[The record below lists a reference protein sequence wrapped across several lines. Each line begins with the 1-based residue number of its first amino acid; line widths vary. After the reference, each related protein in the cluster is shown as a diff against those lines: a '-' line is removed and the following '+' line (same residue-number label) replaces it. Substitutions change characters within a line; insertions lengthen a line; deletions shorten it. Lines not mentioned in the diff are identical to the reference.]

1 MLANRASMLRTAARV
16 PRVSEGGRPPGVF
29 SVGEFRVLWAAAA
42 QSIVGDQL
50 ARVALSVLVFQRTGS
65 AGWTAAMYAL
75 TQLPALLS
83 GVLLS
88 GLADRLPRRAVM
100 VGCDLARAGLV
111 GVMALPGAPLPLLA
125 VLLVLVQLADAPFA
139 AAQGATLPHVLPG
152 ERFER
157 GQRALLITHQAG
169 LLAGFAVGGLLVAW
183 VGTHTALA
191 VDAATFLLSAGLIR
205 AGVRARPVSGAV
217 TRKMALQV
225 RAGTRLIWADRRLR
239 SLVGLAWLAG
249 FAVVPEGLAVP
260 FAAEVGV
267 GVAAVGWLLAADP
280 AGMVV
285 GAWLLGKLSTER
297 RLRLLGPLAIG
308 TIVPLACY
316 LLAPS
321 LTFALVLLAISGA
334 CSAYQVTA
342 GATFVQLVPDHQ
354 RGQALGLARSGLVAA
369 QGLGVAAGGLLA
381 ELLDGPTTAVA
392 AAGLVGFVFSVN
404 AAVAWARVG
413 PRRVAAA
420 LTADN

>member
-1 MLANRASMLRTAARV
+1 
-16 PRVSEGGRPPGVF
+16 VSEGGRPPGVF
-29 SVGEFRVLWAAAA
+29 SVAEFRVLWAAAA

-50 ARVALSVLVFQRTGS
+50 ARVALSILVFQRTGS

-88 GLADRLPRRAVM
+88 GLADRYPRRAVM

-111 GVMALPGAPLPLLA
+111 GVMALPGAPLALLA
-125 VLLVLVQLADAPFA
+125 ALLVVVQLADAPFA

-157 GQRALLITHQAG
+157 GQRVLLITHQAG
-169 LLAGFAVGGLLVAW
+169 LLAGFAVGGIMVAW

-191 VDAATFLLSAGLIR
+191 VDAVTFLLSAALIR
-205 AGVRARPVSGAV
+205 AGVRARPVSGE
-217 TRKMALQV
+217 RGQRMALQV
-225 RAGTRLIWADRRLR
+225 RSGARLIWGDRRLR
-239 SLVGLAWLAG
+239 ALVGLAWLAG
-249 FAVVPEGLAVP
+249 FAVVPEGLAAP

-297 RLRLLGPLAIG
+297 RLRLLGLLAIG
-308 TIVPLACY
+308 TALPLACY
-316 LLAPS
+316 AFAPS
-321 LTFALVLLAISGA
+321 LAVALCLLAVSGA

-369 QGLGVAAGGLLA
+369 QGFGVAAGGVLA
-381 ELLDGPTTAVA
+381 ELLGRSSTAIAIAGV
-392 AAGLVGFVFSVN
+392 AGLIFAVN
-404 AAVAWARVG
+404 AAAAWARVD

-420 LTADN
+420 LNADN

>member
-1 MLANRASMLRTAARV
+1 M
-16 PRVSEGGRPPGVF
+16 F
-29 SVGEFRVLWAAAA
+29 SVGEFRVLWVAAA

-88 GLADRLPRRAVM
+88 GLADRFPRRAVM
-100 VGCDLARAGLV
+100 IGCDLSRAALV
-111 GVMALPGAPLPLLA
+111 GVMAIPGTPLPALA
-125 VLLVLVQLADAPFA
+125 ALLVLVQLADAPFA
-139 AAQGATLPHVLPG
+139 AAQGATLPQVLPG

-157 GQRALLITHQAG
+157 GQRVLLITHQAG
-169 LLAGFAVGGLLVAW
+169 LLAGFAVAGLLVAW
-183 VGTHTALA
+183 VGTNTALA
-191 VDAATFLLSAGLIR
+191 VDAATFLLSGALIR
-205 AGVRARPVSGAV
+205 AGVRHRPASGERTQRV
-217 TRKMALQV
+217 ALQV
-225 RAGTRLIWADRRLR
+225 RTGTRLIWADRRLR
-239 SLVGLAWLAG
+239 TLVGLAWLAG
-249 FAVVPEGLAVP
+249 FAVVPEGLAAP
-260 FAAEVGV
+260 FAAEIGA

-308 TIVPLACY
+308 TVVPLGLY
-316 LLAPS
+316 LFTPS
-321 LTFALVLLAISGA
+321 LVVALVLLVISGA

-369 QGLGVAAGGLLA
+369 QGMGVAAGGLVA
-381 ELLDGPTTAVA
+381 ELVGAASSAVA
-392 AAGLVGFVFSVN
+392 VAGLVGVVFAVN
-404 AAVAWARVG
+404 AAIAWVRVG
-413 PRRVAAA
+413 PDKVAAA
-420 LTADN
+420 LPTDN